1 MIGFSFGASAVL
13 ATNGSEIWSP
23 LRTSSFYRNTT
34 WSSQYIRCRGT
45 NQNQL
50 LSYRLPSTQN
60 HLVQEQYYLPA
71 NIYVNDDEVT
81 SELVIGQPKP
91 SLQITYTC
99 VARNLYNDELKTST
113 KIGKVYLEMQE

>member
-23 LRTSSFYRNTT
+23 SEPPVFTVTPPEAVNISGVEEPIRINCSATGSPLPNIT
-34 WSSQYIRCRGT
+34 WYKNNIT
-45 NQNQL
+45 
-50 LSYRLPSTQN
+50 
-60 HLVQEQYYLPA
+60 LPA

>member
-1 MIGFSFGASAVL
+1 MLVQFLLLTGRKYGLHSESPVFTVTPPQAVNISGVEEPIRINCSA
-13 ATNGSEIWSP
+13 TGSP
-23 LRTSSFYRNTT
+23 LPKIT
-34 WSSQYIRCRGT
+34 WYKNNIT
-45 NQNQL
+45 
-50 LSYRLPSTQN
+50 
-60 HLVQEQYYLPA
+60 LPA

>member
-1 MIGFSFGASAVL
+1 MLVQFLLLTGRKYGLHWEPPVFTVTPPEAVNISGVEEPVRINCSA
-13 ATNGSEIWSP
+13 TGSP
-23 LRTSSFYRNTT
+23 LPKIT
-34 WSSQYIRCRGT
+34 WYKNNIT
-45 NQNQL
+45 
-50 LSYRLPSTQN
+50 
-60 HLVQEQYYLPA
+60 LPA

>member
-1 MIGFSFGASAVL
+1 M
-13 ATNGSEIWSP
+13 
-23 LRTSSFYRNTT
+23 
-34 WSSQYIRCRGT
+34 
-45 NQNQL
+45 
-50 LSYRLPSTQN
+50 
-60 HLVQEQYYLPA
+60 
-71 NIYVNDDEVT
+71 YVNDDEVT

>member
-1 MIGFSFGASAVL
+1 MIGFSLGASAVL

-23 LRTSSFYRNTT
+23 SEPPVFTVTPPEAVNISGVEEPVRINCSATGSPLPKIT
-34 WSSQYIRCRGT
+34 WYKNNIT
-45 NQNQL
+45 
-50 LSYRLPSTQN
+50 
-60 HLVQEQYYLPA
+60 LPA
-71 NIYVNDDEVT
+71 DIYVNDDEVT

-113 KIGKVYLEMQE
+113 KIGEVCLEMQ